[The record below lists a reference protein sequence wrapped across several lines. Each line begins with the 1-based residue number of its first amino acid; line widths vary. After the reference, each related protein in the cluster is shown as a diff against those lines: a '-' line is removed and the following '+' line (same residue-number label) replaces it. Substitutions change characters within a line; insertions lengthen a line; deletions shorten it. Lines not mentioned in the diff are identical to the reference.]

1 MKEYVNSIEDKS
13 ELDSDEAIE
22 YFEKMY
28 CREMKGRYSYR
39 SRNPGNT
46 LQHAT
51 EPLLLWTEWITYL
64 LPYQG
69 FIPNLTCRIVCL
81 PT

>member
-51 EPLLLWTEWITYL
+51 EPLLL
-64 LPYQG
+64 
-69 FIPNLTCRIVCL
+69 
-81 PT
+81 